1 MRALLII
8 ASMSLLATVAR
19 AEAPT
24 IHFSGYLRETGGFG
38 LSAAGDTLWLA
49 SRITSIDGAGEL
61 PYDPATNEYTLV
73 FVGLISQ
80 GEQINSGVST
90 IRYLPG
96 RLEIYEDPS
105 FNSDYLV
112 LPLGNEPPTSFLDGA
127 LWLAGT
133 LPEMGFTLWR
143 DLGMGLFESDFFPDA
158 GSAQPGFPA
167 LLTCG
172 GTMVPTY
179 VSTFVDA
186 GYDIAM
192 DGEVWQE
199 YVPARAGSF
208 GEIKA
213 LY

>member
-1 MRALLII
+1 MRILLSIAL
-8 ASMSLLATVAR
+8 MSLLATVAG
-19 AEAPT
+19 AELPT
-24 IHFSGYLRETGGFG
+24 IHFSGYLHETGGFWF
-38 LSAAGDTLWLA
+38 SAAGDTLWLA

-80 GEQINSGVST
+80 GEQIDGGVST
-90 IRYLPG
+90 IRYLGG

-105 FNSDYLV
+105 FNSDFLQ
-112 LPLGNEPPTSFLDGA
+112 LPLANEPPASFLDGA
-127 LWLAGT
+127 LWLGGAF
-133 LPEMGFTLWR
+133 PEMGFTLWR
-143 DLGMGLFESDFFPDA
+143 DLGMGAFESDLTPDA

-179 VSTFVDA
+179 VSTFVEA
-186 GYDIAM
+186 GYDIAI

-199 YVPARAGSF
+199 YVPVRSCSF
-208 GEIKA
+208 GA
-213 LY
+213 LKSLY